1 MEKPTIKEIRDKYNY
16 SSSDTWYA
24 RIVCRKFSVYFSW
37 VFARFPITPNQISL
51 LMILSGIIGGIFLTM
66 QSYLNGL
73 IGVLFLQLFLVLDCV
88 DGEVARIKK
97 RFSSKGKFLD
107 LLAND
112 IIFVS
117 IFAGLTFRVF
127 LLFENFIVIIA
138 GFCAIVFFLLSK
150 LFPFYA
156 KEADEKLTGRYL
168 SPVIF
173 NTKLKLIVFQIIKNF
188 TFPPTIIVIIT
199 VGAIF
204 NVFQYILYFYGIFF
218 IFYYFVSL
226 ILRLKKKL

>member
-1 MEKPTIKEIRDKYNY
+1 MERPSIKEIRDKYNY

-24 RIVCRKFSVYFSW
+24 RIVCRKFSAYFSW
-37 VFARFPITPNQISL
+37 VFARTPITPDQISL
-51 LMILSGIIGGIFLTM
+51 LMILSGIIGGIFLAM

-88 DGEVARIKK
+88 DGEVARIKRK
-97 RFSSKGKFLD
+97 FSSKGKFLD

-112 IIFVS
+112 IVFVS
-117 IFAGLTFRVF
+117 IFTGLTLRVF
-127 LLFENFIVIIA
+127 LLLQNFIVIIA

-156 KEADEKLTGRYL
+156 KESDERLTGRYL

-173 NTKLKLIVFQIIKNF
+173 NTKIKLIVFQIVKNL
-188 TFPPTIIVIIT
+188 TFPPFIIAIIT
-199 VGAIF
+199 IGAVF
-204 NVFQYILYFYGIFF
+204 NVFQYILFFYGIFF
-218 IFYYFVSL
+218 VFYYFVSL
-226 ILRLKKKL
+226 VVRFKK